1 MLHDSKKSGKPIVG
15 NDGLV
20 DVESAKHP
28 STEPF
33 KAFDRNDIRAGIW
46 NVMPVSIGDHGTPIG
61 LFASKEETRIFYNN
75 HILLLSYAEKNNA
88 ETVSL

>member
-1 MLHDSKKSGKPIVG
+1 
-15 NDGLV
+15 
-20 DVESAKHP
+20 
-28 STEPF
+28 
-33 KAFDRNDIRAGIW
+33 
-46 NVMPVSIGDHGTPIG
+46 MPVSIGDHGTPIG